1 MLNEVLRVGDS
12 LSVPVTAGTRSGT
25 PLRIGILNAVAITDE
40 ASVTDPNFVYNG
52 IPLNTGGIGNLNGWT
67 SAKLDGSYR
76 LEVTGAVAAVGAPV
90 YIKTD
95 GTLTTVAAGAFLFGA
110 SLQIKNATKAINHV
124 RLVQPGQVTANA

>member
-1 MLNEVLRVGDS
+1 MLNEVFRVGDS
-12 LSVPVTAGTRSGT
+12 LSVPVPAGTRSGT
-25 PLRIGILNAVAITDE
+25 PLRIGIMNAVAITDE

-67 SAKLDGSYR
+67 SAKFDGSYR

-110 SLQIKNATKAINHV
+110 SLQIKNAAKAVNHV